1 MPDTLTR
8 PAHRWVPKY
17 RATNGDLAAQVG
29 ALVGLTPDSDQRAI
43 LDAMFAEQAPGVPA
57 CFETA
62 VVAPRQNI
70 KTSTLQIAALTDLF
84 VLEVELH
91 IWTAHLF
98 RTSRSSFEGM
108 VGLIESNP
116 DFRRR
121 CRPHRT
127 ANGAEAIELKSGER
141 IEFHARS
148 KGGGRGLTGKR
159 VTLDEG
165 MFLAPAEMGALLP
178 TLATMADAQVRHAS
192 SAGLL
197 TSDVL
202 RSIRNRGR
210 KGSDPSLAYF
220 EWCAPFVGCAQQFCA
235 HVVETPG
242 CALDRR
248 DLWAMAN
255 PAFGRRISEE
265 MLVNFRRAMPPH
277 EFAREFLG
285 WWDDPPEQ
293 GGAAI
298 PAEDWADC
306 LDPGS
311 RYAGGGIA
319 LGVHVTGDRTTAF
332 VGAVGRRSDG
342 LAHAELYDPMH
353 PMRVVSFLKEKS
365 QQHRCAVV
373 LDPGSHAGSMLSD
386 LEAAGVTVEPVTLQK
401 LTQACG
407 MVIDAVSN
415 KSLRHIGQ
423 APLDAAVRAAGVRTT
438 ARESWAWEG
447 QGITPLTAITLAM
460 YGYAT
465 VPNYNV
471 AESVW

>member
-1 MPDTLTR
+1 MSGTLTR
-8 PAHRWVPKY
+8 PAHLWIPKY
-17 RATNGDLAAQVG
+17 RTTNGDLAATIGEQ
-29 ALVGLTPDSDQRAI
+29 VGLTPDADQRAI
-43 LDAMFAEQAPGVPA
+43 LDAMFAENEPGIPA

-84 VLEVELH
+84 LLGVELH

-165 MFLAPAEMGALLP
+165 MFLSAAEMGALLP
-178 TLATMADAQVRHAS
+178 TMATMPDAQVRHAS

-210 KGSDPSLAYF
+210 KGGDRSLAYF
-220 EWCAPFVGCAQQFCA
+220 EWAAPFVDCAQQFCA
-235 HVVETPG
+235 HIVETPG
-242 CALDRR
+242 CALDNR
-248 DLWAMAN
+248 DLWRQAN

-265 MLVNFRRAMPPH
+265 MLENFRRAMPPH

-285 WWDDPPEQ
+285 WWDDPPEA

-298 PAEDWADC
+298 PWDDWSAL

-311 RYAGGGIA
+311 RYGGTGLA
-319 LGVHVTGDRTTAF
+319 LGLHISGDRTTAY
-332 VGAVGRRSDG
+332 VGAIGERTDG
-342 LAHAELYDPMH
+342 LLHAEIVDVVTPQQAVAAVKARVEKH
-353 PMRVVSFLKEKS
+353 RCRVV
-365 QQHRCAVV
+365 V
-373 LDPGSHAGSMLSD
+373 DPGSHAGSLISD
-386 LEAAGVTVEPVTLQK
+386 LEDEGVRVEPVTLTK

-407 MVIDAVSN
+407 MVIDAVSS
-415 KSLRHIGQ
+415 KTLRHIGQ
-423 APLDAAVRAAGVRTT
+423 APLDAAVRAAGVRQTSRD
-438 ARESWAWEG
+438 AWAWEG
-447 QGITPLTAITLAM
+447 QGITPLTAVTLAM
-460 YGYAT
+460 FGYSLGAH
-465 VPNYNV
+465 YDI